1 MAEPLT
7 KRSKEGVLYVRPPEV
22 ESNINGALNQDTVH
36 LIRRA
41 QETDRGSPDYLR
53 SECLVHLIRAAIRG
67 GDDSRYNAL
76 LPILLSRCETILKWK
91 IGVQVPNAEYVR
103 EEVLSEFS
111 ILFADEAQDEPPD
124 ELDYYEVKFNHA
136 FQVLRCLVLRRE
148 RKRTEGAQ
156 VLSDGSEAE
165 DRREQPANLPSCR
178 ATQEDG
184 FHRAE
189 LLDRLPHA
197 LQQVLVLTEMGY
209 VAEST
214 DPTKETVATRCGV
227 SGRTV
232 RSRLDQA
239 RQLIEKMLQEE
250 S

>member
-1 MAEPLT
+1 MANPLT
-7 KRSKEGVLYVRPPEV
+7 KHSKEGVLYARPPAV
-22 ESNINGALNQDTVH
+22 ESNIDGAVEQETAV

-76 LPILLSRCETILKWK
+76 LPILLSRCEAILKSK
-91 IGVQVPNAEYVR
+91 ISQHVPNAEYVR
-103 EEVLSEFS
+103 EEVLCEFS
-111 ILFADEAQDEPPD
+111 VLFADEAEDEPPN

-136 FQVLRCLVLRRE
+136 FRVLRCLVLRRE

-156 VLSDGSEAE
+156 VLSDGAEAE
-165 DRREQPANLPSCR
+165 GGHGQPANLPPCR

-184 FHRAE
+184 VHLAEFLDALPENLRRA
-189 LLDRLPHA
+189 
-197 LQQVLVLTEMGY
+197 VVLTEMGY
-209 VAEST
+209 VAASDDSDAT
-214 DPTKETVATRCGV
+214 TVATLCKV

-232 RSRLDQA
+232 RTWLKQA
-239 RQLIEKMLQEE
+239 RTQIEQMRQEE